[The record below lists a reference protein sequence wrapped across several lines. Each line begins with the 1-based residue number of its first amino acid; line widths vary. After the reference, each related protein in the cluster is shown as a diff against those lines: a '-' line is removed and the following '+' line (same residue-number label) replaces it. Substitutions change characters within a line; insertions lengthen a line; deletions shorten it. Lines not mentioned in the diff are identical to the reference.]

1 MKFKII
7 TLLLVL
13 VIIGIWS
20 VNHTASKQASLENTI
35 KPGPIVFERP
45 KEAVALEE
53 FLIEEIVLEE
63 TEEIIIFE
71 EDQTEPEL
79 KEKIVVDDIEE
90 EEDLLIEEINIIDKL
105 VDWGHH
111 SPSGSRIIDT
121 IIIHSCYDALG
132 DDPYSIDGILAEF
145 RIYKVAPHYLIGRD
159 GAVYR
164 LVVDQDIAWHAG
176 VSEMPD
182 SRTSV
187 NKFSLGI
194 ELVNL
199 KTNTP
204 TEAQYIALADLVESL
219 KKEYEIKHILG
230 HDQIAPERK
239 TDPWNFDW
247 EKFNNI

>member
-1 MKFKII
+1 MKK
-7 TLLLVL
+7 
-13 VIIGIWS
+13 
-20 VNHTASKQASLENTI
+20 
-35 KPGPIVFERP
+35 
-45 KEAVALEE
+45 
-53 FLIEEIVLEE
+53 
-63 TEEIIIFE
+63 
-71 EDQTEPEL
+71 
-79 KEKIVVDDIEE
+79 
-90 EEDLLIEEINIIDKL
+90 
-105 VDWGHH
+105 
-111 SPSGSRIIDT
+111 SPYSPRSIDT
-121 IIIHSCYDALG
+121 VIIHSCYDALG